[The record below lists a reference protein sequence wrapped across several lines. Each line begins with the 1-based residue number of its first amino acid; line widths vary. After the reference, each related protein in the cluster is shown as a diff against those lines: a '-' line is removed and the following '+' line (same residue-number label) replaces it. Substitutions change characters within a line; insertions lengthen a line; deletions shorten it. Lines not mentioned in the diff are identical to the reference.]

1 VYVPAAPAPPGG
13 FPVMI
18 FWYGGSWTYGGA
30 SFPLYDGETDV
41 ALMKDVILVA
51 ANYRLN
57 VFGYLAGDELLAES
71 ADKSVGNYGF
81 QDQRAVMTW
90 VRDEIA
96 NFGGDPTQVTIF
108 GESAGGG
115 SVSNHLVSPRS
126 RGLFARAAIES
137 GSFASWTAQP
147 YNISRTR
154 LPQVARNLK
163 CTGSGAPLLVCLRAV
178 NETALLA
185 ADHDLTEA
193 FLEWSPVIDGVEVL
207 DDPRALAKA
216 GAIAPVPVLLG
227 FNADEGTLFNDSPTD
242 LNATDYEAAIATDIG
257 PVLAP
262 EVVALYPLAQYE
274 SPWWAICAILRDSQ
288 MLCPGLDTARWVSTA
303 PVPQS
308 SFAYFYTQVLILTD
322 FIDLFR
328 NLRCFHGSE
337 LVSVFD
343 FSVLLW
349 NDEEV
354 AMAKTFVGY
363 WTNFARFG
371 DPADPRGAPVPAWP
385 VYASGAGQNVA
396 VISAGDK
403 VSANVTIVTGG
414 LRGTECAFWDNVT
427 IPPNTVWG
435 PCNATT
441 GCVPHASGLT

>member
-1 VYVPAAPAPPGG
+1 
-13 FPVMI
+13 
-18 FWYGGSWTYGGA
+18 
-30 SFPLYDGETDV
+30 
-41 ALMKDVILVA
+41 MK
-51 ANYRLN
+51 
-57 VFGYLAGDELLAES
+57 
-71 ADKSVGNYGF
+71 
-81 QDQRAVMTW
+81 W

-96 NFGGDPTQVTIF
+96 NFGGNPAQVTIF

-115 SVSNHLVSPRS
+115 SVSNHLASPRS

-154 LPQVARNLK
+154 LPQVARNLQ
-163 CTGSGAPLLVCLRAV
+163 CSGSSGPALLACLRAV

-207 DDPRALAKA
+207 ADPRALAAA
-216 GAIAPVPVLLG
+216 GAIAPVPVLMG
-227 FNADEGTLFNDSPTD
+227 FNADEGTLFNNAPTD
-242 LNATDYEAAIATDIG
+242 LNATQYEAAIATDIG

-262 EVVALYPLAQYE
+262 QVAAAYPLAEYE

-288 MLCPGLDTARWVSTA
+288 MLCPGQDTARWVSTA
-303 PVPQS
+303 PAAPQNA
-308 SFAYFYTQVLILTD
+308 FAYFYTQILILTD

-354 AMAKTFVGY
+354 AMAMTIVGF

-385 VYASGAGQNVA
+385 AYASGAGKNVA

-403 VSANVTIVTGG
+403 VSANVTVVAGG
-414 LRGTECAFWDNVT
+414 LRGAECALWGNVT
-427 IPPNTVWG
+427 IPASTIWG
-435 PCNATT
+435 KT
-441 GCVPHASGLT
+441 